1 MSTDI
6 HFPLP
11 YVARP
16 GDVLVELPHTLT
28 AATRGPF
35 DARARSVLPSATSF
49 ARHATDPRL
58 VLDARGCAVMDE
70 TGLATLWALR
80 RAAAAAGVEIV
91 VVDAPPA
98 LAAWLASGRQPPMP
112 LAFRSE
118 DPEPAAVPAAP
129 NAPPE
134 PGVLPLDDAAR
145 ARLARRRR
153 R

>member
-28 AATRGPF
+28 AATRARF
-35 DARARSVLPSATSF
+35 DARARAVLPSGMSG
-49 ARHATDPRL
+49 RHAPDPRL

-118 DPEPAAVPAAP
+118 DPEPAAVPTVP

>member
-1 MSTDI
+1 MPTDL
-6 HFPLP
+6 HPP
-11 YVARP
+11 YVAQP

-35 DARARSVLPSATSF
+35 DARARSVLPSATTF
-49 ARHATDPRL
+49 VRHAPDPRL

-70 TGLATLWALR
+70 TGLATLWSLR

-91 VVDAPPA
+91 VVDAAPA

-112 LAFRSE
+112 LAFRP
-118 DPEPAAVPAAP
+118 PEPDPP
-129 NAPPE
+129 SPDMPDDPPE

-145 ARLARRRR
+145 ARLARKRRR
-153 R
+153 